1 MLPIRKVVLYK
12 HGVGY
17 FEREGSVEG
26 DASVE
31 LSFRAGEMNDVLKS
45 LIALDL
51 DGGLVASVSYQA
63 QEPLEQLLR
72 DVGVSVPAEDVLTG
86 LLAEVKGAAVE
97 LTVGSRT
104 VTGAV
109 AGVQGLPRAEGET
122 AIVVPHVVLLAGNE
136 SLQPFD
142 LREVKAVRL
151 LDEALRRD
159 LQHVLDVLLGS
170 KRKDL
175 KRVAIQARGQ
185 GRRRMVAAYLVETP
199 VWKTSYRVL
208 LEKDKQP
215 LVQGWAIVDNTQE
228 EDWTDVSLTLTAG
241 LPVSFVHD
249 LYTPRRQRRPVLEV
263 RREEAYAPPEL
274 EASFEPSPEPAPVAA
289 SAGHRRLRAK
299 AMAAP
304 AMAMMAGMP
313 APPPP
318 PALSE
323 AMADSAPV
331 ATRTVEAGDL
341 FQYEIRN
348 PVTVRR
354 HESALVPI
362 LLERFDGERAA
373 VYNPEVRQKNP
384 LSAIRFKNTTG
395 LTLEGGPV
403 TVLEDGRYVGE
414 AMLDTMKAGEE
425 RLVPYS
431 VDLGVVVTR
440 QVEQGTGEACELLIG
455 GGVLELRRYRVRR
468 TAYVFDNRN
477 PRPLAVYLD
486 HRFEPG
492 AELVDTPEPAERTE
506 SFLRF
511 RVELED
517 RRSRRFVVSE
527 RALVAERH
535 EVRRLTARDRAH
547 FAAAGWLDEATAT
560 ALSALEEKA
569 QRIDSLAR
577 ELEAREAEKAA
588 LVADQARLGQNL
600 QALGASSAEAALRE
614 RYVAR
619 LGESED
625 RLGQIQREAQELR
638 ARREALEAE
647 LERDLAGLRSRRTL
661 A

>member
-97 LTVGSRT
+97 LTIGSRT
-104 VTGAV
+104 VSGAV

-122 AIVVPHVVLLAGNE
+122 AIVVPHVVLLVGNE
-136 SLQPFD
+136 SLQAFD

-185 GRRRMVAAYLVETP
+185 GRRRVVAAYLVETP

-208 LEKDKQP
+208 LEKDQKP
-215 LVQGWAIVDNTQE
+215 MVQGWAIVDNTQE

-249 LYTPRRQRRPVLEV
+249 LYSPRRQRRPVLEV

-274 EASFEPSPEPAPVAA
+274 EASFGPPAEPVPATTAA
-289 SAGHRRLRAK
+289 PRRLRAK

-304 AMAMMAGMP
+304 AMMAGMA

-318 PALSE
+318 PMMAE

-362 LLERFDGERAA
+362 LVERFDGERAA
-373 VYNPEVRQKNP
+373 VYNPEVRLKNP
-384 LSAIRFKNTTG
+384 LSAIRFRNTTG

-431 VDLGVVVTR
+431 VDLGVVVAR
-440 QVEQGTGEACELLIG
+440 QVEQGTGEACELVIG
-455 GGVLELRRYRVRR
+455 GGTLELRRYRVRR

-477 PRPLAVYLD
+477 ERKVAVYLD

-517 RRSRRFVVSE
+517 KRSRRFVVSE
-527 RALVAERH
+527 RTLVAERH
-535 EVRRLTARDRAH
+535 EVRRLTARERAH
-547 FAAAGWLDEATAT
+547 FAAAGWLDEATAA

-569 QRIDSLAR
+569 LSIDSLAR

-600 QALGASSAEAALRE
+600 KALGASSAEAALRE

-625 RLGQIQREAQELR
+625 RLGQLQLEAQELR

-647 LERDLAGLRSRRTL
+647 LEGEIASLRSRRRL
-661 A
+661 D